1 LGHTGKQRTLRVMP
15 EKKKALFLDRDGI
28 INEDSAYPHR
38 PEHIIFNPAI
48 FDLCRTALGKGYI
61 IVVVTNQ
68 AGVAKGKFTE
78 ADVRS
83 LHAWMGERFSE
94 KGIPIAGFYYCP
106 FHKDGTVEAY
116 RKDSDCRKP
125 RPGMFIAAAHDLGI
139 DLSKSI
145 MIGDKQSDR
154 IELPGLKS
162 YIVKSRYSG
171 SGFDFET
178 LEQAT
183 LVL

>member
-1 LGHTGKQRTLRVMP
+1 MLCDMP

-28 INEDSAYPHR
+28 INEDSEYPHR
-38 PEHIIFNPAI
+38 PEHIVFNPYI
-48 FDLCRTALGKGYI
+48 FEFCRAALAKEYV

-78 ADVRS
+78 NDVRA
-83 LHAWMGERFSE
+83 LHRWMGERFAE

-116 RKDSDCRKP
+116 RQDSDCRKP
-125 RPGMFIAAAHDLGI
+125 RPGMFVAAAHDLDI
-139 DLSKSI
+139 DLSRSV

-154 IELPGLKS
+154 IELPELKS
-162 YIVKSRYSG
+162 YVVKSRYSG
-171 SGFDFET
+171 PNFDFET
-178 LEQAT
+178 LEQAAS
-183 LVL
+183 VL